1 MRSCAPVRSVFT
13 MHRMLGIEPFTL
25 SSLLT
30 IPMPVGHRFISSRG
44 SINRVGRSIQQT
56 LGFHLGSSPELS
68 TVWQESGRQA
78 LSIDYGPPYAQ
89 GVRPTSKGM
98 KAAFYDRLALG
109 ASAYREIGRAS
120 CRETWS

>member
-1 MRSCAPVRSVFT
+1 MTSIRREPTNRIDALMCARS
-13 MHRMLGIEPFTL
+13 LGLHDASYTQV
-25 SSLLT
+25 SSHLRFLASLT

-89 GVRPTSKGM
+89 GVRPTPQRGEGSLL
-98 KAAFYDRLALG
+98 RALWT
-109 ASAYREIGRAS
+109 AVQ
-120 CRETWS
+120 